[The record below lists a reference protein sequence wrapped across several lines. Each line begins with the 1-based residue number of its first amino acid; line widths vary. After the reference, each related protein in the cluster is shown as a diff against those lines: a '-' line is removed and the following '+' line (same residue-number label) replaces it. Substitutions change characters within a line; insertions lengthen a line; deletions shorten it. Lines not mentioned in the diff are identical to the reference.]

1 MTDSPLISILMPIRN
16 EAQFIERSLG
26 AVLQQTYPAERIEV
40 LIADGMSDDDTV
52 DIIRRMPGGE
62 RVTIVPNPDR
72 IQAAGLNR
80 LIALAKGDILIRVDG
95 HAIIEPD
102 YVAACVATL
111 RATGASSVGGAMD
124 PVGTTP
130 IGRAIAAAG
139 KSPFAVPTA
148 FHVSQQ
154 PQVTDTVYM
163 GAWPRAVFEQVG
175 GYNEHVGVNEDY
187 ELNHRIRKAGG
198 TIYFSPAIRSK
209 YYGRQTLRALARQ
222 YYRYGR
228 SKMRTLRLHPESLKP
243 RQLAAPL
250 LIAAIV
256 IGVLLMILI
265 PALTLLWL
273 LPIGAY
279 VAANLLASALTARRF
294 GWDLLPLLPVVF
306 ATIHL
311 AWGAGFWVGLARP
324 DGAI

>member
-1 MTDSPLISILMPIRN
+1 MISILMPIRN
-16 EAQFIERSLG
+16 EAPFIERSLG

-62 RVTIVPNPDR
+62 RVTIVPNPGR

-102 YVAACVATL
+102 YVAACVETL

-175 GYNEHVGVNEDY
+175 GYNERVGVNEDY

-228 SKMRTLRLHPESLKP
+228 SKVRTLRLHPESLKP

-250 LIAAIV
+250 LIAALV
-256 IGVLLMILI
+256 VGLLLVILI

-311 AWGAGFWVGLARP
+311 AWGAGFWVGIAQP
-324 DGAI
+324 EGAI

>member
-1 MTDSPLISILMPIRN
+1 MISILMPIRN
-16 EAQFIERSLG
+16 EAPFIERSLG

-62 RVTIVPNPDR
+62 RVTIVPNPGR

-80 LIALAKGDILIRVDG
+80 LIPLAKGDILIRVDG

-102 YVAACVATL
+102 YVAACVETL

-175 GYNEHVGVNEDY
+175 GYNERVGVNEDY

-228 SKMRTLRLHPESLKP
+228 SKVRTLRLHPESLKP

-250 LIAAIV
+250 LIAALV
-256 IGVLLMILI
+256 VGLLLVILI

-279 VAANLLASALTARRF
+279 IAANLLASALTARRF
-294 GWDLLPLLPVVF
+294 GWDRLPLLPVVF

-311 AWGAGFWVGLARP
+311 AWGAGFWVGIVRP
-324 DGAI
+324 DDTI

>member
-62 RVTIVPNPDR
+62 RVTIVPNPGR

-187 ELNHRIRKAGG
+187 ELNHRIRKVGG

-228 SKMRTLRLHPESLKP
+228 SKVRTLRLHPESLKP

-256 IGVLLMILI
+256 VGVLLMILI

-311 AWGAGFWVGLARP
+311 AWGAGFWVGIARP
-324 DGAI
+324 DSAI

>member
-62 RVTIVPNPDR
+62 RVTIVPNPGR

-187 ELNHRIRKAGG
+187 ELNHRIRKVGG
-198 TIYFSPAIRSK
+198 AIYFSPAIRSK

-228 SKMRTLRLHPESLKP
+228 SKVRTLRLHPESLKP

-256 IGVLLMILI
+256 VGVLLMILI

-311 AWGAGFWVGLARP
+311 AWGAGFWVGIARP
-324 DGAI
+324 DSAI